1 MPEPDNEDQP
11 HDQYNWDHLHEDP
24 DTWDRLRSN
33 LVLGQRLTGTVA
45 LIPRPGTIG
54 IFINLGL
61 PVAGFVDVL
70 LLPDGA
76 SRWPAQGTTADFL
89 VWWMDEKRPQIRL
102 VPADARYRREDFDT
116 WCLTNAPTG
125 DPRILELFQFDPSST
140 AAD

>member
-1 MPEPDNEDQP
+1 MREPDNEDQP
-11 HDQYNWDHLHEDP
+11 HDPYNWDHLRDNP
-24 DTWDRLRSN
+24 DIWDQLRSN

-45 LIPRPGTIG
+45 QIPRLGTIG
-54 IFINLGL
+54 IFIDLGL

-76 SRWPAQGTTADFL
+76 SRWPTQGTTADFL
-89 VWWMDEKRPQIRL
+89 IWWMDERPQIRL

-125 DPRILELFQFDPSST
+125 DARILEHFRFDPSGA